1 MYKRMLRAV
10 VATAFSAALACGVL
24 AVGGDA
30 GQVTTPAG
38 SQAAG
43 AGDIAWAAKAGD
55 IAWGAAAGDIAWNSG
70 AGDIAWGPAPKDI
83 AWGEPAGTVA

>member
-10 VATAFSAALACGVL
+10 AATAFSAALACGVL

-43 AGDIAWAAKAGD
+43 AGDIAWGAAAGD
-55 IAWGAAAGDIAWNSG
+55 IAWGAAAGDIAW
-70 AGDIAWGPAPKDI
+70 GPAPTDI
-83 AWGEPAGTVA
+83 AWGEPAGTGA